1 MSDPLDALRTPVVPV
16 DPDPAFA
23 ARLRDRLRRALLEPS
38 DIAGGT
44 VITGGIVSTTG
55 TIESRPLLRQ
65 GDIGYAALLV
75 PDADRAAAFYG
86 RVLGWRY
93 RIGADPERR
102 LVEGAHPAHAI
113 SGGAE
118 RPALTLGYAVD
129 DLDAA
134 VARVWDAGGRVA
146 GPTRKPRGRVADCVD
161 DQGLPFAVYEA
172 SGDVAAAP
180 TTGAR
185 PGDLTYVTLGVPDS
199 ARARRFY
206 GGVLGWEFTPGRVED
221 GWTVQRDGTDVH
233 PMVGL
238 WGGAGGP
245 AAAVPMYLVEDIDA
259 AVATV
264 RAAGGTSTEPAKQ
277 PYGISAECVD
287 DQGMAFYLGQW

>member
-23 ARLRDRLRRALLEPS
+23 ARLRERLRRALLDPS

-44 VITGGIVSTTG
+44 VSTTG
-55 TIESRPLLRQ
+55 ITESRPLLRQ
-65 GDIGYAALLV
+65 GDIGYASLWV

-93 RIGADPERR
+93 KGGSGPQGR
-102 LVEGAHPAHAI
+102 LVEGANPAHGI
-113 SGGAE
+113 WGGVE
-118 RPALTLGYAVD
+118 RANLMLAYAVD

-146 GPTRKPRGRVADCVD
+146 GPTRKPRGTVADCVD
-161 DQGLPFAVYEA
+161 DQGLAFAVYEV

-185 PGDLTYVTLGVPDS
+185 PGDLTYVTLRVPDS
-199 ARARRFY
+199 ARARAFY
-206 GGVLGWEFTPGRVED
+206 GAVLGWDFTPGRVED
-221 GWTVQRDGTDVH
+221 GWTVRRDGADVH

-238 WGGAGGP
+238 WGGSDQPPAG
-245 AAAVPMYLVEDIDA
+245 VPMYLVDDIET
-259 AVATV
+259 AVAAV
-264 RAAGGTSTEPAKQ
+264 RAAGGTSTEPEKQ
-277 PYGISAECVD
+277 SYGISAECVD
-287 DQGMAFYLGQW
+287 DQDLTFYLGQW